1 MTEDADLF
9 QSDTGKIE
17 SAVGAGL
24 ARLMSVSADSVFRE
38 PVRVG
43 ERVVIPAATIA
54 YGGGFGFG
62 GDNMDNGGGG
72 GGGWNDGRP
81 VAVIE
86 AGPDG
91 VKVRPVVDYTRIAL
105 TVLAA
110 GFTIYRATRARRGGL
125 LRRG

>member
-1 MTEDADLF
+1 VSDELRTDAPGELRERL
-9 QSDTGKIE
+9 T
-17 SAVGAGL
+17 VGL
-24 ARLMSVSADSVFRE
+24 DRIMSVSADRVYRD

-43 ERVVIPAATIA
+43 DTVVIPAAAIQ

-62 GDNMDNGGGG
+62 ADDAENGGGG

-91 VKVRPVVDYTRIAL
+91 VRVRPVVDVTKIGL

-110 GFTIYRATRARRGGL
+110 ALTIWRATRR
-125 LRRG
+125 